1 MKKKKQ
7 SEQSSERAKILKY
20 ILVNTYVAPYKCED
34 DLIRKNPQFSSQNA
48 PQCS

>member
-1 MKKKKQ
+1 MKKKKNNLSDQ
-7 SEQSSERAKILKY
+7 ASVRKY